1 MNLDSLSYTLSQI
14 SYLVANLSKK
24 NYKSSVQEISDAI
37 QLQGF
42 EADRHLLRCLFS
54 HIELRDIEGPR
65 NISHKDY
72 YQVQHL
78 AQQCK
83 TLLNKPSL
91 TSILCFA
98 LDNPLAT
105 LKPLKPSIQLF
116 VQLSRIL
123 HLSPVQ
129 EVVFGLVCLESAN
142 YSTFALQFVKQKL
155 PELIKLYINS
165 EDNTDQVTEG
175 GLHDSSPEV
184 LHLILSHVFTVDDKD
199 FGISKEVKEVLL
211 QNLRRDFPL
220 EVAPVLLAPLIY
232 PDKPDR
238 PMEKINQDTAS
249 ISNTML
255 EPLLADLIM
264 EMGYSAC
271 SSLEECRRHLLSV
284 TGGNNPSITFGP
296 QSIAKVLSMMI
307 RTHTG
312 LDSQMTLPFWPGD
325 NSSHDIDKT
334 LSNAN
339 TWNVEVFVHTVKD
352 LNPSLSWLDVVKELD
367 HADFIIKDRQGLVV
381 LFSTVR
387 LGLKGQG
394 YHMENFPVEMIYR
407 HWSHSEAQ
415 MSLVQHILQN
425 SDVFCFADYPYR
437 SVSIDLLKVI
447 PEADNKDI
455 NNWRSIELVDLMLFL
470 AERGLCYQVQEC
482 LKFPA
487 QKCPDLLALALIQSN
502 GPLSLVRHEMIS
514 GLIPIFLGNHSNAAV
529 ILHHAWNHQNVGLK
543 HTLVQAMSEW
553 YVRSDHDHVKLS
565 RILDIAQDLKA
576 LSLLLSVQQFPFVID
591 LACLASRREY
601 LKLDKWLSDKIREHG
616 ESFISACVKFLQ
628 KRCPQLTGSSAKD
641 ENLSKYTPLSS
652 ETILTMLNCLRNIN
666 TGNISQDLSEAI
678 LMMVTNCTNMYI
690 SKVASARIN
699 PTAPP
704 PSILRTAQHHRP
716 IEGPSPQVLVDQLT
730 GLATSLASL
739 GLNPSVQS
747 GSTFTLPGSL
757 GQLVQTPGSP
767 SRNLVGGNASGHS
780 GFSIMT
786 PSTNAPGPAVSSQL
800 SGPSNMLGRLPPQQ
814 STPSAIGKANHLI
827 DNSLFNDGSMSFPIP
842 KDIEDEANSYFQR
855 IYNLAPHHS
864 LSIDEVLEML
874 KRFQDSPVKR
884 DRDVFGCMLKN
895 LFEEYR
901 FFPAYPEKELITTAH
916 LFGGIIEHGLV
927 TNYRALGLA
936 LRFIL
941 DALKKTPNSKMY
953 NFGITA
959 LERFKHRLKEYHQYC
974 VHITAIPHFQ
984 QFPQHIIEYVEYGKN
999 QQDPPSARVMDL
1011 AATSNGT
1018 ISQGGSFM
1026 PNPHNAFKAQSI
1038 TTTTTTTTVSSASSK
1053 LITTNSVMPSRPSIA
1068 NTTNIDT
1075 LLVATEKDEK
1085 LIVPPE
1091 NVQDKIAFIFN
1102 NLSQVNLS
1110 TKCEEIRD
1118 IITNDY
1124 LPWLSQY
1131 LVMKRVSIEL
1141 NFHTLYSNF
1150 LDCLGNEGLN
1160 SLIILE
1166 TFRNI
1171 RVLLKSDKGMANFS
1185 DRSLLKNLGHWLG
1198 MITLAKNKPI
1208 LLDDIDLKMLL
1219 VEAYNKGHQEL
1230 LFTVPFI
1237 AKILESCAKSK
1248 VFRPRNPW
1256 TMSVMNCLAELHQ
1269 EPGLKLTLKFEVEVL
1284 CKALNIDLK
1293 DLKPGYVLKDPEIAK
1308 KLEHQLSSNSENAK
1322 PQPQVQQSVPE
1333 QPKVS
1338 VPTPQQR
1345 HTPILQSKIFITIV
1359 SSQAQQPITSST
1371 VQSMTSNTRFN
1382 DELVGH
1388 VVAAGGVTTLT
1399 STGSMGISGTPGMS
1413 PPLPL
1418 VEPKF
1423 NYVTFNTANSSQI
1436 MSMITINSQI
1446 PLFINQPTLKT
1457 YVRAAIERSIQ
1468 EWINPVVERSV
1479 KIAVIS
1485 TENIVKKDFGMDPDE
1500 SHLRKAAHCMVR
1512 NLTSGLAMITCREQ
1526 IIQTLITNLKQHFL
1540 NVLISP
1546 TQTQK
1551 EMIDYACNMCANDNL
1566 ELACAFVQKTAT
1578 EKAVIEIDK
1587 YLKTEFERRSLS
1599 RMEGR
1604 RYCDQIVASGQA
1616 EFLPDTLRNKVG
1628 LPLPQMIGIYEEFAR
1643 NIPGFQPLDREA
1655 VSLFMPKTGIPPD
1668 EISVVYEKL
1677 ISEIEALLQLYMT
1690 NQRILSNT
1698 TQPSNLHGVLEAMMS
1713 LRRCRDVVTAA
1724 SVVNKV
1730 VESYLDGLSP
1740 SANQDLDMSIR
1751 YRDIHLSI
1759 FRAFQDPRA
1768 YNLQWTNKTITKALM
1783 ESRDELRFNLDAVDL
1798 LIRAGMVNISMYDM
1812 HLALSIDNGT
1822 NYVAMA
1828 YVKQF
1833 LQNYLIDNRS
1843 NSPITEHH
1851 LQATIEA
1858 LNTVVL
1864 SGRPTPDGLA
1874 ALIEVIRPSQAENN
1888 ASVERITSGSGGG
1901 GGGSSN
1907 STAHIQHGML
1917 QGRDFD
1923 DPPGLLEK
1931 TEYLLKEWLTIYSA
1945 APNRDPGKT
1954 FSVYIHQ
1961 MNVQGILKSDDIITR
1976 FFRLSTQMMVELCY
1990 RQIPDQTQSPSTVRA
2005 KLFHTIDA
2013 YVKLIVLLVKHSG
2026 DANAITTKTN
2036 LLNKV
2041 LGIVVGVLLQD
2052 HDVQAT
2058 DFHQLPY
2065 HRILVT
2071 LFLDLNAPDPV
2082 LESINYPILAAFCH
2096 TYHLLRPRKVPGF
2109 AYGWLEL
2116 ISNRIFIGRLLGLT
2130 PQQKGWNFY
2139 AQLLIDLFKYLAPF
2153 LRNAELAKPVH
2164 LLYKGTLRVLL
2175 ILLHDFPEFLC
2186 EFHYG
2191 FCDVIPPNCIQMRN
2205 LILSAFPRNM
2215 RLPDPFTPNLKVDVL
2230 QEISLSPKISPDFQC
2245 YIQPASFKK
2254 DLDLYLKTRAPVT
2267 FLSEIRTTM
2276 QQSCCE
2282 PGMRYNLSLLNAI
2295 VLYVGTQ
2302 AIQHIRSKGL
2312 VPNTSTIAHS
2322 AHMDIFQN
2330 LSVDLD
2336 TEGRYLFLNAIANQ
2350 LRFPNSHTHYF
2361 SCTLLYL
2368 FAEANSEAIQEQ
2380 ITRVLLERLI
2390 VNRPHPWGLLITF
2403 IELIKNPAYKFWHHE
2418 FVHCAPEIEKLF
2430 ESVARSCMVHKQP
2443 NNTSDAAE
2451 TSDI

>member
-24 NYKSSVQEISDAI
+24 NYKSSVQELVDAI

-42 EADRHLLRCLFS
+42 EADRHLLRCLLS
-54 HIELRDIEGPR
+54 HIDLKEIEGPR

-72 YQVQHL
+72 YQVQLL
-78 AQQCK
+78 AQQCT

-98 LDNPLAT
+98 LDNPLHT
-105 LKPLKPSIQLF
+105 QKPLKPSIQLF
-116 VQLSRIL
+116 IQLSRIL
-123 HLSPVQ
+123 HLSLVQ

-155 PELIKLYINS
+155 PELIKSYINS
-165 EDNTDQVTEG
+165 DINTEQITGG

-184 LHLILSHVFTVDDKD
+184 LHLILSHVFAVDDQI

-211 QNLRRDFPL
+211 KNLRRDFPL

-232 PDKPDR
+232 SDNPDR
-238 PMEKINQDTAS
+238 PMDKINQDMSS
-249 ISNTML
+249 ISNSML
-255 EPLLADLIM
+255 DPSLADLVM
-264 EMGYSAC
+264 EMGYSIC
-271 SSLEECRRHLLSV
+271 SSLEECRRNLLSV
-284 TGGNNPSITFGP
+284 ISGNGSTVIFGP
-296 QSIAKVLSMMI
+296 LSIAKVLSMMI
-307 RTHTG
+307 KTHTG
-312 LDSQMTLPFWPGD
+312 LDTQSNLTYWPGD
-325 NSSHDIDKT
+325 NANHDLDKSINCT
-334 LSNAN
+334 S
-339 TWNVEVFVHTVKD
+339 WNVEVFVNTIKD
-352 LNPSLSWLDVVKELD
+352 LNPSLSWSDVIKELD
-367 HADFIIKDRQGLVV
+367 HSDFIIKDRQGLVL
-381 LFSTVR
+381 LFTALR
-387 LGLKGQG
+387 LGLKAQG
-394 YHMENFPVEMIYR
+394 YHADNFPVEMIYR
-407 HWSHSEAQ
+407 HWSNSEAQ
-415 MSLVQHILQN
+415 MSLVQLILQN

-437 SVSIDLLKVI
+437 SVSIDLLKVT

-455 NNWRSIELVDLMLFL
+455 NNWRSIELVDLMLYL
-470 AERGLCYQVQEC
+470 AECGLYYQVQEC

-502 GPLSLVRHEMIS
+502 GPLSMVRHEMIS
-514 GLIPIFLGNHSNAAV
+514 GLIPIFLGNHSNAGV
-529 ILHHAWNHQNVGLK
+529 ILHHAWNHQNVGLR

-553 YVRSDHDHVKLS
+553 YVRSDHDHIKLS

-576 LSLLLSVQQFPFVID
+576 LSLLLSVQQFVFVID

-616 ESFISACVKFLQ
+616 ENFVSACVKFLQ
-628 KRCPQLTGSSAKD
+628 KRCPQLAGSTAKD
-641 ENLSKYTPLSS
+641 EHLSKYTPLSS
-652 ETILTMLNCLRNIN
+652 ETVLTILNCLRNV
-666 TGNISQDLSEAI
+666 TGTISQELSDAI
-678 LMMVTNCTNMYI
+678 LQMVTNCTNMYM
-690 SKVASARIN
+690 SKVVSARIN
-699 PTAPP
+699 STAPP
-704 PSILRTAQHHRP
+704 PAILRASQHHRLN
-716 IEGPSPQVLVDQLT
+716 EGPSSQVLVDQLT

-739 GLNPSVQS
+739 GLNSSVQS
-747 GSTFTLPGSL
+747 GSTFSLPGSL

-767 SRNLVGGNASGHS
+767 SRNNIGNTSGHG

-786 PSTNAPGPAVSSQL
+786 PSSSNAPGPAVSSQL
-800 SGPSNMLGRLPPQQ
+800 SGPSNMLGRLPPHQI
-814 STPSAIGKANHLI
+814 TPSVIGKSNHPI
-827 DNSLFNDGSMSFPIP
+827 DNSLFVDGNMPVSVP

-874 KRFQDSPVKR
+874 KRFQESPVKR
-884 DRDVFGCMLKN
+884 EREVFCCMLRN

-927 TNYRALGLA
+927 SNYKALGLA

-941 DALKKTPNSKMY
+941 DALKKSPNSKMY

-959 LERFKHRLKEYHQYC
+959 LDRFKHRLKDYHQYC
-974 VHITAIPHFQ
+974 SHISTIPHFQ
-984 QFPQHIIEYVEYGKN
+984 QFPQHLIEYVEYGKN
-999 QQDPPSARVMDL
+999 SQEPPPRVTDL
-1011 AATSNGT
+1011 AGASSSS
-1018 ISQGGSFM
+1018 ISQGSFM
-1026 PNPHNAFKAQSI
+1026 PNSLNAFKAQSI
-1038 TTTTTTTTVSSASSK
+1038 TTTTATTTVSSSSSK
-1053 LITTNSVMPSRPSIA
+1053 LTTTNVVLPSRPSIA

-1075 LLVATEKDEK
+1075 LLVATEQEDK
-1085 LIVPPE
+1085 IIAPAE

-1102 NLSQVNLS
+1102 NLSQVNLQ
-1110 TKCEEIRD
+1110 TKCDEIRE
-1118 IITNDY
+1118 IITHEC

-1150 LDCLGNEGLN
+1150 LDCLNNEALN

-1256 TMSVMNCLAELHQ
+1256 TMSVMNCLAELHE
-1269 EPGLKLTLKFEVEVL
+1269 EPDLKLTLKFEVEVL
-1284 CKALNIDLK
+1284 CKALNIELK
-1293 DLKPGYVLKDPEIAK
+1293 DLTAGYVLKDPEIAK
-1308 KLEHQLSSNSENAK
+1308 KLEPQLSIAEK
-1322 PQPQVQQSVPE
+1322 PKSRPQSAPE
-1333 QPKVS
+1333 PPKIS
-1338 VPTPQQR
+1338 VPTPQRQ
-1345 HTPILQSKIFITIV
+1345 TPIIQTIV
-1359 SSQAQQPITSST
+1359 ASQAQQQQNNNVT
-1371 VQSMTSNTRFN
+1371 VPSISSNTRFN

-1423 NYVTFNTANSSQI
+1423 NYVTFNTTNSSQI
-1436 MSMITINSQI
+1436 MSMIVINSQI
-1446 PLFINQPTLKT
+1446 PLFHSQPTLKT
-1457 YVRAAIERSIQ
+1457 YVRNAIERSIQ

-1479 KIAVIS
+1479 KIAVIT
-1485 TENIVKKDFGMDPDE
+1485 TENIVKKDFGMDPDDT
-1500 SHLRKAAHCMVR
+1500 HLRKAAHCMVR

-1526 IIQTLITNLKQHFL
+1526 VIQTLTTNLKQHFMS
-1540 NVLISP
+1540 VLISP
-1546 TQTQK
+1546 TQSQK
-1551 EMIDYACNMCANDNL
+1551 EMIDQACTMCANDNL

-1587 YLKTEFERRSLS
+1587 YLKNEYERRNMS

-1604 RYCDQIVASGQA
+1604 RYCDPLVLGGQA
-1616 EFLPDTLRNKVG
+1616 EYLPEALRNKVG
-1628 LPLPQMIGIYEEFAR
+1628 LPPPQMIGVYEEFAR

-1655 VSLFMPKTGIPPD
+1655 VSLFIPKSGFPTD
-1668 EISVVYEKL
+1668 EMTVVYEKL
-1677 ISEIEALLQLYMT
+1677 ISEIESLLQLYMA

-1698 TQPSNLHGVLEAMMS
+1698 TQPSNLHGVMEAMTT
-1713 LRRCRDVVTAA
+1713 LRRSRDIVTAA
-1724 SVVNKV
+1724 NVVNKT

-1740 SANQDLDMSIR
+1740 PANHDLDMSIR

-1768 YNLQWTNKTITKALM
+1768 YNLQWTNKTLTKAIM
-1783 ESRDELRFNLDAVDL
+1783 ESRDELRFNIDAIDV

-1812 HLALSIDNGT
+1812 HLAMSMDNGA

-1851 LQATIEA
+1851 LQATIDA
-1858 LNTVVL
+1858 LNGIVL
-1864 SGRPTPDGLA
+1864 SGRPIPDGLA
-1874 ALIEVIRPSQAENN
+1874 ALLEIIRSPQAENN
-1888 ASVERITSGSGGG
+1888 ASERMASGS
-1901 GGGSSN
+1901 SS
-1907 STAHIQHGML
+1907 SSAHIQHGML

-1990 RQIPDQTQSPSTVRA
+1990 RQIPDHTQSPSTVRA

-2026 DANAITTKTN
+2026 DATAITTKTN

-2065 HRILVT
+2065 HRILIT

-2096 TYHLLRPRKVPGF
+2096 TFHLLRPRKVPGF
-2109 AYGWLEL
+2109 AYAWLEL
-2116 ISNRIFIGRLLGLT
+2116 ISHRIFIGRLLGLT
-2130 PQQKGWNFY
+2130 PQQKRAYDQTPVNDVQSWNFY

-2230 QEISLSPKISPDFQC
+2230 QEISLAPKISPDFQC

-2403 IELIKNPAYKFWHHE
+2403 IELIKNPAYKFWNHE

-2443 NNTSDAAE
+2443 NTSTD
-2451 TSDI
+2451 SGDLPDL

>member
-24 NYKSSVQEISDAI
+24 NYKSSVQEITDAI

-54 HIELRDIEGPR
+54 LVDLKDIEGPR
-65 NISHKDY
+65 NTSHKDY
-72 YQVQHL
+72 YQVQLLVH
-78 AQQCK
+78 QCK

-91 TSILCFA
+91 ISILCFA
-98 LDNPLAT
+98 LDNPLTIA
-105 LKPLKPSIQLF
+105 KPLKPSIQLF
-116 VQLSRIL
+116 LQLSRIL

-129 EVVFGLVCLESAN
+129 EVVFGLVCLESTN
-142 YSTFALQFVKQKL
+142 YSTYALEFVKLKL
-155 PELIKLYINS
+155 PELIKSYTNS
-165 EDNTDQVTEG
+165 DFNTDQVTEG

-184 LHLILSHVFTVDDKD
+184 LHLILSQVFTVNKID
-199 FGISKEVKEVLL
+199 FGISKESKEVLL
-211 QNLRRDFPL
+211 QNLQRDFPL

-232 PDKPDR
+232 PDKLDC
-238 PMEKINQDTAS
+238 PMDKINLDTSS

-255 EPLLADLIM
+255 DSSLADLIM
-264 EMGYSAC
+264 EMGYSVC
-271 SSLEECRRHLLSV
+271 VSIEECRRNLISV
-284 TGGNNPSITFGP
+284 SNGSNKSIIFGAP
-296 QSIAKVLSMMI
+296 SIAKVLSMMI
-307 RTHTG
+307 CTHSI
-312 LDSQMTLPFWPGD
+312 LDRHINLPYWPGD
-325 NSSHDIDKT
+325 NLNNDLEKNGNIE
-334 LSNAN
+334 LN
-339 TWNVEVFVHTVKD
+339 TWNVEVFVQTIND
-352 LNPSLSWLDVVKELD
+352 LNPSLSWLDVIKELD
-367 HADFIIKDRQGLVV
+367 HAEFIVKDRKGLAI
-381 LFSTVR
+381 LFSALR
-387 LGLKGQG
+387 LGLNRQG
-394 YHMENFPVEMIYR
+394 YQIENFPIEMIYR
-407 HWSHSEAQ
+407 NWSCSEAQ

-425 SDVFCFADYPYR
+425 SDIFCFADYPYR
-437 SVSIDLLKVI
+437 SISIDLLKVI
-447 PEADNKDI
+447 PETDNKDI
-455 NNWRSIELVDLMLFL
+455 NNWYSIELVDLMIFL
-470 AERGLCYQVQEC
+470 AEQGLCYQVQEC

-502 GPLSLVRHEMIS
+502 RPLSMVRHEMIS
-514 GLIPIFLGNHSNAAV
+514 GLIPVFLGNHSNSAV
-529 ILHHAWNHQNVGLK
+529 ILHYAWNHQNVGLR

-553 YVRSDHDHVKLS
+553 YVRSDQDHVKLS

-576 LSLLLSVQQFPFVID
+576 LSLLLSIQQFSFVID

-616 ESFISACVKFLQ
+616 ESFMTSCLKFLQ
-628 KRCPQLTGSSAKD
+628 KRCPQLIGSTIQD
-641 ENLSKYTPLSS
+641 DNLSKYTPISS
-652 ETILTMLNCLRNIN
+652 ETVITMLNCLRNVN
-666 TGNISQDLSEAI
+666 TGTISQELSET
-678 LMMVTNCTNMYI
+678 LMLMVTNCTNIYI
-690 SKVASARIN
+690 SKVASSRVN
-699 PTAPP
+699 PSASL
-704 PSILRTAQHHRP
+704 PSILCTSQQQRP
-716 IEGPSPQVLVDQLT
+716 IEGSSPQVLVDQLT
-730 GLATSLASL
+730 GLATSLANL
-739 GLNPSVQS
+739 GLNPSAQS
-747 GSTFTLPGSL
+747 ASTFTLPGSL
-757 GQLVQTPGSP
+757 VQTSSSP
-767 SRNLVGGNASGHS
+767 SRNIISSSGHS
-780 GFSIMT
+780 GFSLKTSSSINT
-786 PSTNAPGPAVSSQL
+786 SVPTLSSQL
-800 SGPSNMLGRLPPQQ
+800 SGSSNLLGRLPSHQV
-814 STPSAIGKANHLI
+814 TPSVIGKMNHTI
-827 DNSLFNDGSMSFPIP
+827 DNSLFLDSNMPLSVP

-874 KRFQDSPVKR
+874 KRFQESHIKR
-884 DRDVFGCMLKN
+884 EREVFCCMLRN

-927 TNYRALGLA
+927 LNYKALGLA

-941 DALKKTPNSKMY
+941 DALKKSPNSKMY

-959 LERFKHRLKEYHQYC
+959 LDRFRNRLKDYHQYC
-974 VHITAIPHFQ
+974 SHISSIPHFQ
-984 QFPQHIIEYVEYGKN
+984 QFPQHLIEYVEYGKN
-999 QQDPPSARVMDL
+999 SQEPPSSRVLDIVGT
-1011 AATSNGT
+1011 TST
-1018 ISQGGSFM
+1018 LPQVPFM
-1026 PNPHNAFKAQSI
+1026 PNTLGIFKAQSI
-1038 TTTTTTTTVSSASSK
+1038 TATTTTTTVSTASSK
-1053 LITTNSVMPSRPSIA
+1053 LITTNAILSSRPSIA

-1075 LLVATEKDEK
+1075 LLVATEQNAK

-1091 NVQDKIAFIFN
+1091 NVLDKIAFIFN
-1102 NLSQVNLS
+1102 NLSQINLQ
-1110 TKCEEIRD
+1110 TKCDEIKE
-1118 IITNDY
+1118 IITDDY

-1150 LDCLGNEGLN
+1150 LDCLGNEELN
-1160 SLIILE
+1160 TLIISE

-1171 RVLLKSDKGMANFS
+1171 RVLLRSDKGMSNFS

-1198 MITLAKNKPI
+1198 MITLAKNKPL

-1237 AKILESCAKSK
+1237 AKVLESCAKSK
-1248 VFRPRNPW
+1248 VFKPRNPW
-1256 TMSVMNCLAELHQ
+1256 TMSVVNCLAELHQ
-1269 EPGLKLTLKFEVEVL
+1269 EPDLKLTLKFEVEVL

-1293 DLKPGYVLKDPEIAK
+1293 DLNPGFVLKDPEIAK
-1308 KLEHQLSSNSENAK
+1308 KLEPQLSNGDYSK
-1322 PQPQVQQSVPE
+1322 VQVTSVLDTAE

-1338 VPTPQQR
+1338 VSITLQNNN
-1345 HTPILQSKIFITIV
+1345 TPIIQT
-1359 SSQAQQPITSST
+1359 QPTTNPLIS
-1371 VQSMTSNTRFN
+1371 QSMTSNTRFN

-1388 VVAAGGVTTLT
+1388 VVAAGGVTAMT
-1399 STGSMGISGTPGMS
+1399 STGSVGISGTPIMS
-1413 PPLPL
+1413 PPLPST
-1418 VEPKF
+1418 EPKF
-1423 NYVTFNTANSSQI
+1423 NYVTFNTANSSQLL
-1436 MSMITINSQI
+1436 SMIVINSHI
-1446 PLFINQPTLKT
+1446 PLFINQPSLKT
-1457 YVRAAIERSIQ
+1457 YIRVAIEKSIQ

-1479 KIAVIS
+1479 KIAVIT
-1485 TENIVKKDFGMDPDE
+1485 TEHIVKKDFGMDSDE
-1500 SHLRKAAHCMVR
+1500 THLRKAAHCMVR

-1526 IIQTLITNLKQHFL
+1526 ITQALTTNLKQHFL
-1540 NVLISP
+1540 SILISP
-1546 TQTQK
+1546 TQAQK
-1551 EMIDYACNMCANDNL
+1551 EMIDQACTICVNDNL

-1578 EKAVIEIDK
+1578 EKAVVEIDK
-1587 YLKTEFERRSLS
+1587 YLKNEYERRNLS
-1599 RMEGR
+1599 RIEGR
-1604 RYCDQIVASGQA
+1604 RYCDQTVVSGQA
-1616 EFLPDTLRNKVG
+1616 EFLPDTLRNKLG
-1628 LPLPQMIGIYEEFAR
+1628 LPPSQMIGIYEEFAR
-1643 NIPGFQPLDREA
+1643 NIPGFQQLDREA
-1655 VSLFMPKTGIPPD
+1655 VSLFMPKAGLNLPPD
-1668 EISVVYEKL
+1668 EISLVYEKL
-1677 ISEIEALLQLYMT
+1677 INEIEDLLQLYMS

-1698 TQPSNLHGVLEAMMS
+1698 TQAANLHGILEVLIT
-1713 LRRCRDVVTAA
+1713 LRRCRDVITAA
-1724 SVVNKV
+1724 NVINKV
-1730 VESYLDGLSP
+1730 VESYLDGLSSP
-1740 SANQDLDMSIR
+1740 SNQDLDLAMK
-1751 YRDIHLSI
+1751 YRDLHLSI

-1768 YNLQWTNKTITKALM
+1768 YNLQWTNKTLTKAIV
-1783 ESRDELRFNLDAVDL
+1783 ESRDELRFNLDAIDV

-1812 HLALSIDNGT
+1812 HLALSMDNGT
-1822 NYVAMA
+1822 NYVSMA

-1833 LQNYLIDNRS
+1833 LQYYLIDNRS
-1843 NSPITEHH
+1843 NSPITEIH
-1851 LQATIEA
+1851 LQATIDA
-1858 LNTVVL
+1858 LNTIIL
-1864 SGRPTPDGLA
+1864 SGRPVPDGLA
-1874 ALIEVIRPSQAENN
+1874 AIIEVLRSSLTENTT
-1888 ASVERITSGSGGG
+1888 VDRTSNTD
-1901 GGGSSN
+1901 SN
-1907 STAHIQHGML
+1907 SNSSTHIQHGIL
-1917 QGRDFD
+1917 QERDFD

-1945 APNRDPGKT
+1945 SPNRDPGKT

-1990 RQIPDQTQSPSTVRA
+1990 RQIPNQTQSPSTIRA

-2026 DANAITTKTN
+2026 DANAITTKIN

-2041 LGIVVGVLLQD
+2041 LGIIVGVLLQD

-2071 LFLDLNAPDPV
+2071 LFLDLNTPDPV

-2096 TYHLLRPRKVPGF
+2096 TFHLLRPKKVPGF
-2109 AYGWLEL
+2109 AYAWLEL
-2116 ISNRIFIGRLLGLT
+2116 ISHRIFIGRLLGLT
-2130 PQQKGWNFY
+2130 PQQKRQRSYDQAPVTDVQGWNFY

-2164 LLYKGTLRVLL
+2164 LLYKGTLRILL

-2215 RLPDPFTPNLKVDVL
+2215 RLPDPFTPNLKVDIL

-2245 YIQPASFKK
+2245 YIQPTNFKK

-2267 FLSEIRTTM
+2267 FLSEIRSTM

-2403 IELIKNPAYKFWHHE
+2403 IELIKNPAYKFWQHE

-2430 ESVARSCMVHKQP
+2430 ESVARSCMVHKQSS
-2443 NNTSDAAE
+2443 NTKNGIDLP
-2451 TSDI
+2451 II

>member
-24 NYKSSVQEISDAI
+24 NYKSSVQELSDAI
-37 QLQGF
+37 QSQGF
-42 EADRHLLRCLFS
+42 EADRHLLRCLLS
-54 HIELRDIEGPR
+54 HIDIKEIEGPR

-72 YQVQHL
+72 YQVQLL
-78 AQQCK
+78 AQQCT

-98 LDNPLAT
+98 LDNPLH
-105 LKPLKPSIQLF
+105 LQKHLKPSIQLF
-116 VQLSRIL
+116 IQLSRIL
-123 HLSPVQ
+123 HLSLVQ
-129 EVVFGLVCLESAN
+129 EVVFGLVCLESTN
-142 YSTFALQFVKQKL
+142 YSAFALQFVKQKL
-155 PELIKLYINS
+155 PELIKSYINS
-165 EDNTDQVTEG
+165 DNNTEQVTGG

-184 LHLILSHVFTVDDKD
+184 LHLILSHVFAADDQI

-232 PDKPDR
+232 PGNPDR
-238 PMEKINQDTAS
+238 PMDKINQDTSS
-249 ISNTML
+249 ITSTML
-255 EPLLADLIM
+255 DPSLADLVM
-264 EMGYSAC
+264 EMGYSIC
-271 SSLEECRRHLLSV
+271 SSLEECRRNLLSV
-284 TGGNNPSITFGP
+284 TNGSGSSVIFGAA
-296 QSIAKVLSMMI
+296 SIAKVLSMMI

-312 LDSQMTLPFWPGD
+312 LDTQSTLTYWPGE
-325 NSSHDIDKT
+325 NTNHDSDKT
-334 LSNAN
+334 SKTLL
-339 TWNVEVFVHTVKD
+339 TWNVEIFVLTIKD
-352 LNPSLSWLDVVKELD
+352 LNPSLSWLDIIKEFD
-367 HADFIIKDRQGLVV
+367 HTDFLIKDRQGLVL
-381 LFSTVR
+381 LFTAFR
-387 LGLKGQG
+387 LGLKSQG
-394 YHMENFPVEMIYR
+394 YRVDSFPVEIIYQ
-407 HWSHSEAQ
+407 HWSNSEAQ

-425 SDVFCFADYPYR
+425 SDIFCFADYPYR
-437 SVSIDLLKVI
+437 SVSIDLLKVT
-447 PEADNKDI
+447 PEVDNKDI
-455 NNWRSIELVDLMLFL
+455 NNWRSIELADLMLYL
-470 AERGLCYQVQEC
+470 AECGHYYQVQEC

-487 QKCPDLLALALIQSN
+487 QKCPDLLALALIQSS
-502 GPLSLVRHEMIS
+502 GPLSMVRVEMIS
-514 GLIPIFLGNHSNAAV
+514 GLIPIFLGNHNNAAV
-529 ILHHAWNHQNVGLK
+529 ILHNAWNHQNVGLR
-543 HTLVQAMSEW
+543 HTVVQAMSEW
-553 YVRSDHDHVKLS
+553 YIRSDHDHVKLS

-576 LSLLLSVQQFPFVID
+576 LSFLLSVQQYAFVID

-616 ESFISACVKFLQ
+616 ENFISACIKFLH
-628 KRCPQLTGSSAKD
+628 KRCPQLVGSSTKD
-641 ENLSKYTPLSS
+641 DSLSKCTPLSS
-652 ETILTMLNCLRNIN
+652 ETILTMLNCLRNV
-666 TGNISQDLSEAI
+666 TGTISQELSDAI
-678 LMMVTNCTNMYI
+678 MQMVTNCTNMYM

-699 PTAPP
+699 ATAPP
-704 PSILRTAQHHRP
+704 PAILRASQHRP
-716 IEGPSPQVLVDQLT
+716 LEGPSQQVLVDQLT

-739 GLNPSVQS
+739 GLNPSAQS
-747 GSTFTLPGSL
+747 GSTFTLPGSF

-767 SRNLVGGNASGHS
+767 SRNIVGNG

-786 PSTNAPGPAVSSQL
+786 PSSNAPGPNVSSQL
-800 SGPSNMLGRLPPQQ
+800 SGPSNMLSRLPPQQ
-814 STPSAIGKANHLI
+814 VTPSVIQIANCNLPI
-827 DNSLFNDGSMSFPIP
+827 DNSLFLDGNMPLNVP
-842 KDIEDEANSYFQR
+842 KEIEDEANSYFQR
-855 IYNLAPHHS
+855 IYNLAPQHS

-874 KRFQDSPVKR
+874 KKFQSSGIKR
-884 DRDVFGCMLKN
+884 EKEVFCCMLRN

-916 LFGGIIEHGLV
+916 LFGGIVEQGLV
-927 TNYRALGLA
+927 SNYKALGLA

-941 DALKKTPNSKMY
+941 DALKKNPNSKMY

-959 LERFKHRLKEYHQYC
+959 LDRFKNRLKDYHQYC
-974 VHITAIPHFQ
+974 THICAIPHFQ
-984 QFPQHIIEYVEYGKN
+984 QFPQHLIEYVEYGKN
-999 QQDPPSARVMDL
+999 SQEPPSSRVADL
-1011 AATSNGT
+1011 AGAGSNT
-1018 ISQGGSFM
+1018 ISQGSFM
-1026 PNPHNAFKAQSI
+1026 PNSHSVYKAQSI
-1038 TTTTTTTTVSSASSK
+1038 TTTTTTTVSSSSK
-1053 LITTNSVMPSRPSIA
+1053 LITTNAVLPSRPSIA

-1075 LLVATEKDEK
+1075 LLVATEKDDK
-1085 LIVPPE
+1085 IVPPAE

-1102 NLSQVNLS
+1102 NLSQVNLQ
-1110 TKCEEIRD
+1110 TKCDEIRD
-1118 IITNDY
+1118 IITSEC

-1150 LDCLGNEGLN
+1150 LDCLNNEALN
-1160 SLIILE
+1160 SLITLE

-1208 LLDDIDLKMLL
+1208 LLDDINLKMLL

-1237 AKILESCAKSK
+1237 AKIIESCAKSK
-1248 VFRPRNPW
+1248 VFKPRNPW

-1269 EPGLKLTLKFEVEVL
+1269 EPDLKLTLKFEVEVL
-1284 CKALNIDLK
+1284 CKALNIELK
-1293 DLKPGYVLKDPEIAK
+1293 DLKPGYVLKDPELAK
-1308 KLEHQLSSNSENAK
+1308 KLVPQLSNGEKSK
-1322 PQPQVQQSVPE
+1322 PQPQSAPE

-1338 VPTPQQR
+1338 VPTPQRQ
-1345 HTPILQSKIFITIV
+1345 TPILQTIV
-1359 SSQAQQPITSST
+1359 SSQAQQNIPST
-1371 VQSMTSNTRFN
+1371 VPPISSNTRFN

-1413 PPLPL
+1413 PPLSL
-1418 VEPKF
+1418 IEPKF
-1423 NYVTFNTANSSQI
+1423 NYVTFNTTNSSQI
-1436 MSMITINSQI
+1436 MSMIVINSQI
-1446 PLFINQPTLKT
+1446 PLFHSQPTLKT
-1457 YVRAAIERSIQ
+1457 YVRNAIERSIQ

-1479 KIAVIS
+1479 KIAVIT
-1485 TENIVKKDFGMDPDE
+1485 TENIVKKDFGMDPDDT
-1500 SHLRKAAHCMVR
+1500 HLRKAAHCMVR
-1512 NLTSGLAMITCREQ
+1512 HLTSGLAMITCREQ
-1526 IIQTLITNLKQHFL
+1526 VIQTLTTNLRQHFMS
-1540 NVLISP
+1540 VLISP
-1546 TQTQK
+1546 SPTQK
-1551 EMIDYACNMCANDNL
+1551 EMIDQACTMCANDNL

-1587 YLKTEFERRSLS
+1587 YLKSEYDRRSLS

-1604 RYCDQIVASGQA
+1604 RYCDPSVLGGQA
-1616 EFLPDTLRNKVG
+1616 EYLPDTLRNKVG
-1628 LPLPQMIGIYEEFAR
+1628 LPQPQMIGVYEEFAR

-1655 VSLFMPKTGIPPD
+1655 VSLFIPKSGFPSD
-1668 EISVVYEKL
+1668 EMTVVYEKL
-1677 ISEIEALLQLYMT
+1677 ISDIEALLQLYMT

-1698 TQPSNLHGVLEAMMS
+1698 TQPANLHGVLEAMMT
-1713 LRRCRDVVTAA
+1713 LRRSRDIMTATN
-1724 SVVNKV
+1724 VVNKT

-1740 SANQDLDMSIR
+1740 PANHDLDMTIR
-1751 YRDIHLSI
+1751 YRDMHLNI

-1768 YNLQWTNKTITKALM
+1768 YNLQWTNKTLTKALM
-1783 ESRDELRFNLDAVDL
+1783 ESREELCFNSDAIDV

-1812 HLALSIDNGT
+1812 HLALSMESGANF
-1822 NYVAMA
+1822 VAIV

-1833 LQNYLIDNRS
+1833 LQNYLIDNRA

-1851 LQATIEA
+1851 LQATIDA
-1858 LNTVVL
+1858 LNNIVL
-1864 SGRPTPDGLA
+1864 NVRGPLPDGLA
-1874 ALIEVIRPSQAENN
+1874 ALMEVIRPSQAAENTAPERM
-1888 ASVERITSGSGGG
+1888 ASTSSGST
-1901 GGGSSN
+1901 SN
-1907 STAHIQHGML
+1907 NIQHGMS

-1990 RQIPDQTQSPSTVRA
+1990 RQIPDQTLSPSTVRA

-2026 DANAITTKTN
+2026 DATAITTKTN

-2065 HRILVT
+2065 HRILIT

-2096 TYHLLRPRKVPGF
+2096 TFHLLRPRKVPGF
-2109 AYGWLEL
+2109 AYAWLEL
-2116 ISNRIFIGRLLGLT
+2116 ISHRIFIGRLLGLT
-2130 PQQKGWNFY
+2130 PQQKRQRAYDQTPVTDVQGWNFY

-2230 QEISLSPKISPDFQC
+2230 QEISLAPKISPDFQC

-2267 FLSEIRTTM
+2267 FLSEIRSTM

-2302 AIQHIRSKGL
+2302 AIQHIRNKGL

-2403 IELIKNPAYKFWHHE
+2403 IELIKNPAYKFWNHE

-2443 NNTSDAAE
+2443 TTSAD
-2451 TSDI
+2451 SRDLPDL

>member
-42 EADRHLLRCLFS
+42 EADRHLLRFLFS
-54 HIELRDIEGPR
+54 FIDLRDIEGPR
-65 NISHKDY
+65 NTSHKDY
-72 YQVQHL
+72 YQVQL
-78 AQQCK
+78 LTQQCK
-83 TLLNKPSL
+83 TLLNKPAL

-98 LDNPLAT
+98 LDNPLPIS
-105 LKPLKPSIQLF
+105 KPIKPSVQF
-116 VQLSRIL
+116 FNQLSRIL

-142 YSTFALQFVKQKL
+142 FSTSALQFVKQKL
-155 PELIKLYINS
+155 PELIKSYINIDGS
-165 EDNTDQVTEG
+165 TDQVTEG
-175 GLHDSSPEV
+175 GLHECSPEV
-184 LHLILSHVFTVDDKD
+184 LHLILNQVLKVDDQ
-199 FGISKEVKEVLL
+199 FGIDKDIKKALL
-211 QNLRRDFPL
+211 ENLRRDFPL
-220 EVAPVLLAPLIY
+220 EVVPVLLAPLIY
-232 PDKPDR
+232 SEKLDC
-238 PMEKINQDTAS
+238 PMEKINQDISS

-255 EPLLADLIM
+255 ETSLADLVM

-271 SSLEECRRHLLSV
+271 SSLEECRRHLLSI
-284 TGGNNPSITFGP
+284 TGGNSSSIIFGP
-296 QSIAKVLSMMI
+296 QSVAKVISMMT

-312 LDSQMTLPFWPGD
+312 LDTQVTLPYWSGD
-325 NSSHDIDKT
+325 NSNNDVDKIANGNG
-334 LSNAN
+334 SN
-339 TWNVEVFVHTVKD
+339 TWNVEVFVHTLKD
-352 LNPSLSWLDVVKELD
+352 LNPSLLWLDVIKELD
-367 HADFIIKDRQGLVV
+367 HAEFMIKDRQGLVL
-381 LFSTVR
+381 LFSTIR
-387 LGLKGQG
+387 IGLKGQG

-407 HWSHSEAQ
+407 HWTNSESQ

-437 SVSIDLLKVI
+437 SVSVDLLKVI

-455 NNWRSIELVDLMLFL
+455 NNWRSIELVDLMLYL
-470 AERGLCYQVQEC
+470 AERGFCYQVQEC

-502 GPLSLVRHEMIS
+502 GPLSMVRHEMIS

-529 ILHHAWNHQNVGLK
+529 ILHHAWNHQNIGLR

-553 YVRSDHDHVKLS
+553 YVRSDYDHIKLS

-576 LSLLLSVQQFPFVID
+576 LSLLLSVQQFAFVID

-616 ESFISACVKFLQ
+616 ESFMTACVKFLQ
-628 KRCPQLTGSSAKD
+628 KRCPQLIGLSVKD

-666 TGNISQDLSEAI
+666 IGTISQELSEAI
-678 LMMVTNCTNMYI
+678 MLMVTNCTNMYI
-690 SKVASARIN
+690 SKVASTRLN
-699 PTAPP
+699 SSAPP
-704 PSILRTAQHHRP
+704 PAILRTSQHHRP

-739 GLNPSVQS
+739 GLNPSAQS
-747 GSTFTLPGSL
+747 ASTFTLPGSL
-757 GQLVQTPGSP
+757 GQLVQTSGSP
-767 SRNLVGGNASGHS
+767 SRNLVGNTSGHS

-786 PSTNAPGPAVSSQL
+786 SSSTNAPGPAVSSQL
-800 SGPSNMLGRLPPQQ
+800 SGQSNMLGRLPQQ
-814 STPSAIGKANHLI
+814 QVTPSAIGKANHLI
-827 DNSLFNDGSMSFPIP
+827 DSSLFVDGNMPVSVP

-874 KRFQDSPVKR
+874 KRFQESPVKR
-884 DRDVFGCMLKN
+884 EREVFCCMLRN

-927 TNYRALGLA
+927 SNYKALGLA

-941 DALKKTPNSKMY
+941 DALKKSPNSKMY
-953 NFGITA
+953 NFGVTA
-959 LERFKHRLKEYHQYC
+959 LDRFKHRLKDYHQYC
-974 VHITAIPHFQ
+974 SHISTIPHFQ
-984 QFPQHIIEYVEYGKN
+984 QFPQHLIEFVEYGKN
-999 QQDPPSARVMDL
+999 SQEPPSSRSIDIV
-1011 AATSNGT
+1011 GT
-1018 ISQGGSFM
+1018 NNSLPQASFM
-1026 PNPHNAFKAQSI
+1026 PNPHNSFKAQSI
-1038 TTTTTTTTVSSASSK
+1038 TTTTTTTTVSSASTK
-1053 LITTNSVMPSRPSIA
+1053 LITTNAVLPSRPSIA

-1102 NLSQVNLS
+1102 NLSQVNLQ
-1110 TKCEEIRD
+1110 TKCDEIRE

-1150 LDCLGNEGLN
+1150 LDCLGNEVLN

-1171 RVLLKSDKGMANFS
+1171 RVLLRSDKGMANFS

-1248 VFRPRNPW
+1248 VFKPRNPW

-1269 EPGLKLTLKFEVEVL
+1269 EPDLKLTLKFEVEVL
-1284 CKALNIDLK
+1284 CKALNIELK
-1293 DLKPGYVLKDPEIAK
+1293 DLSPGYVLKDPEIAK
-1308 KLEHQLSSNSENAK
+1308 KLEPQLSNGENMK
-1322 PQPQVQQSVPE
+1322 PQLQSQCASE

-1338 VPTPQQR
+1338 APTPQRQ
-1345 HTPILQSKIFITIV
+1345 TPILQTIV
-1359 SSQAQQPITSST
+1359 SSQAQQSNITST
-1371 VQSMTSNTRFN
+1371 VQSVTTNTRFN

-1413 PPLPL
+1413 PTLPL

-1436 MSMITINSQI
+1436 MSMIVINPQI
-1446 PLFINQPTLKT
+1446 PLFVNQPTLKT

-1479 KIAVIS
+1479 KIAVIT
-1485 TENIVKKDFGMDPDE
+1485 TEHTVKKDFGMDPDE

-1526 IIQTLITNLKQHFL
+1526 VIQTLTSNLKQHFL
-1540 NVLISP
+1540 SVLITP
-1546 TQTQK
+1546 TQSQK
-1551 EMIDYACNMCANDNL
+1551 EMIDQACTICANDNL

-1587 YLKTEFERRSLS
+1587 YLKNEYERRSLS

-1604 RYCDQIVASGQA
+1604 RYCDQIVVSGQA
-1616 EFLPDTLRNKVG
+1616 EFLPDTLRNKIG
-1628 LPLPQMIGIYEEFAR
+1628 LPPPQMIGVYEEFAR
-1643 NIPGFQPLDREA
+1643 NIPGFQQLDREA
-1655 VSLFMPKTGIPPD
+1655 VSMFMPKSGIPPD
-1668 EISVVYEKL
+1668 EMAVVYEKL
-1677 ISEIEALLQLYMT
+1677 ITEVEVLLQLYMT
-1690 NQRILSNT
+1690 NQRIMSNT
-1698 TQPSNLHGVLEAMMS
+1698 TQPANLHGVLEALIT

-1724 SVVNKV
+1724 NVVNKV

-1751 YRDIHLSI
+1751 YRDLHLNI

-1768 YNLQWTNKTITKALM
+1768 YNLQWTNKTLTKAIM
-1783 ESRDELRFNLDAVDL
+1783 ESRDELRFNLDAIDV

-1812 HLALSIDNGT
+1812 HLAMSMDSGT

-1851 LQATIEA
+1851 LQATIDA
-1858 LNTVVL
+1858 LNTIIL
-1864 SGRPTPDGLA
+1864 SGRPVPDGLTA
-1874 ALIEVIRPSQAENN
+1874 IIEVIRPSQTENN
-1888 ASVERITSGSGGG
+1888 TVERMT
-1901 GGGSSN
+1901 SSN
-1907 STAHIQHGML
+1907 SNSSAHIQHGML

-1954 FSVYIHQ
+1954 FSAYIHQ

-2065 HRILVT
+2065 HRILIT

-2096 TYHLLRPRKVPGF
+2096 TFHLLRPRKVPGF
-2109 AYGWLEL
+2109 AYAWLEL
-2116 ISNRIFIGRLLGLT
+2116 ISHRIFIGRLLGLT
-2130 PQQKGWNFY
+2130 PQQKRQRAYDQTPVTDVQGWNFY

-2153 LRNAELAKPVH
+2153 LRNAELAKPVQ

-2245 YIQPASFKK
+2245 YIQPSSFKK

-2443 NNTSDAAE
+2443 NNVTDAGE
-2451 TSDI
+2451 LPDL